1 MHRRRRRV
9 KPART
14 KFIQISL
21 ATNEMSPGPI
31 MVHGLGP
38 FLIQDVAL
46 SHMKMM
52 PIPSQDTEGSI
63 QLMKGLIAHC
73 DNLRTIAMQ
82 MLQMR
87 RQGFEIHP
95 FAVK

>member
-1 MHRRRRRV
+1 
-9 KPART
+9 
-14 KFIQISL
+14 
-21 ATNEMSPGPI
+21 
-31 MVHGLGP
+31 
-38 FLIQDVAL
+38 
-46 SHMKMM
+46 
-52 PIPSQDTEGSI
+52 
-63 QLMKGLIAHC
+63 MKGLIAHC